1 METGKYTYFQKFYF
15 GFQGGNINNH
25 QFSVEC
31 FLTSLY
37 CPPPPQKKKN
47 FQVNETHPL
56 LRKSQIQLEK
66 SQEQFGA

>member
-1 METGKYTYFQKFYF
+1 METGKYTYFQKFYY

-25 QFSVEC
+25 QFSVEF

-37 CPPPPQKKKN
+37 CPPPQKKI

-66 SQEQFGA
+66 SQEQLGA